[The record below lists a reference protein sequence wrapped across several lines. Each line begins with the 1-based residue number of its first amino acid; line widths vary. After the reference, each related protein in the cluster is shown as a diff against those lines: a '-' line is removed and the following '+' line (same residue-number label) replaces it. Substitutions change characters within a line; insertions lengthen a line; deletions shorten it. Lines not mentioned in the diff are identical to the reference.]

1 MLIGLTGG
9 IGSGKS
15 LAGDFFK
22 SKNIDVI
29 DADDLAH
36 NALDRKGEGYKKFL
50 DIFGET
56 FLDENSE
63 IDRKALRK
71 YIFQNPEMKNKLE
84 EIVHP
89 IVQNGILN
97 FINNSN
103 SIYRIIIVPLIT
115 ETNSSSFYDRVLAID
130 CKKEIQIER
139 ASKRDNSNEE
149 QILKI
154 IQSQASSE
162 DRNKIANDVVENND
176 TKDEFLM
183 SLEDIHKKY
192 VILANNDYLSK
203 L

>member
-29 DADDLAH
+29 DADDLAQD
-36 NALDRKGEGYKKFL
+36 ALDREGEGYKKFL
-50 DIFGET
+50 DIFGES

-103 SIYRIIIVPLIT
+103 SIYRIIIVPLIV

-183 SLEDIHKKY
+183 NLEEIHKKY
-192 VILANNDYLSK
+192 LILANND
-203 L
+203 

>member
-50 DIFGET
+50 DVFGET

-103 SIYRIIIVPLIT
+103 SIYRIIIVPLIA
-115 ETNSSSFYDRVLAID
+115 ETNSSSFYDRVLVID

-154 IQSQASSE
+154 IQSQASAE
-162 DRNKIANDVVENND
+162 ERNKIANDVILNNGTKEDFIEN
-176 TKDEFLM
+176 
-183 SLEDIHKKY
+183 LESIHKKY
-192 VILANNDYLSK
+192 LTLR

>member
-1 MLIGLTGG
+1 MIDTFIENIKKKINLTLDETEQLFDKIFNGEVDT
-9 IGSGKS
+9 SS
-15 LAGDFFK
+15 LTSLLD
-22 SKNIDVI
+22 
-29 DADDLAH
+29 
-36 NALDRKGEGYKKFL
+36 ALDKKGEGYKKFL

-56 FLDENSE
+56 FLDESSE

-71 YIFQNPEMKNKLE
+71 YIFQNPKMKNKLE

-103 SIYRIIIVPLIT
+103 SIYRIIIVPLIA

-154 IQSQASSE
+154 IQSQASTE
-162 DRNKIANDVVENND
+162 ERNKIANDIIQNNGTKEDFMEN
-176 TKDEFLM
+176 
-183 SLEDIHKKY
+183 LERIHKKY
-192 VILANNDYLSK
+192 VTLRL
-203 L
+203 

>member
-29 DADDLAH
+29 DADDLAQ
-36 NALDRKGEGYKKFL
+36 NALDREGEGYKKFL

-103 SIYRIIIVPLIT
+103 SIYRIIIVPLIA
-115 ETNSSSFYDRVLAID
+115 ETNSYTFYDRVLAID

-192 VILANNDYLSK
+192 VILANND
-203 L
+203 

>member
-36 NALDRKGEGYKKFL
+36 SALDREGEGYKKFL

-103 SIYRIIIVPLIT
+103 SIYRIIIVPLIA

-162 DRNKIANDVVENND
+162 DRNMIANDVVENNG
-176 TKDEFLM
+176 TKNEFLM
-183 SLEDIHKKY
+183 NLEDIHKKY
-192 VILANNDYLSK
+192 LILANND
-203 L
+203 

>member
-29 DADDLAH
+29 DADDLAQ
-36 NALDRKGEGYKKFL
+36 NALDREGEGYKKFL

-103 SIYRIIIVPLIT
+103 SIYRIIIVPLIA

-176 TKDEFLM
+176 TRDKFLM
-183 SLEDIHKKY
+183 NLEDIHKKY
-192 VILANNDYLSK
+192 LILANND
-203 L
+203 

>member
-1 MLIGLTGG
+1 MLFR
-9 IGSGKS
+9 S
-15 LAGDFFK
+15 FK
-22 SKNIDVI
+22 SKNIDVV
-29 DADDLAH
+29 DADDLAY
-36 NALDRKGEGYKKFL
+36 NALDIEGEGYKKFL

-103 SIYRIIIVPLIT
+103 SIYRIIIVPLIA

-183 SLEDIHKKY
+183 NLEDIHKKY
-192 VILANNDYLSK
+192 LILANND
-203 L
+203 

>member
-29 DADDLAH
+29 DADDLAQ
-36 NALDRKGEGYKKFL
+36 NALNREGDGFIKFL

-63 IDRKALRK
+63 IDRRALRK
-71 YIFQNPEMKNKLE
+71 YIFQNPKMKNKLE

-97 FINNSN
+97 FINNSY
-103 SIYRIIIVPLIT
+103 SIYRIIIVPLIA
-115 ETNSSSFYDRVLAID
+115 ETKSSSFYDRILAID
-130 CKKEIQIER
+130 CKQEIQIER
-139 ASKRDNSNEE
+139 ATKRDNSSEE

-162 DRNKIANDVVENND
+162 DRNKIADDVIENND
-176 TKDEFLM
+176 TKDEFIM
-183 SLEDIHKKY
+183 NLEAIHKKY
-192 VILANNDYLSK
+192 LILANND
-203 L
+203 

>member
-22 SKNIDVI
+22 SKNIDVV
-29 DADDLAH
+29 DADDLAR
-36 NALDRKGEGYKKFL
+36 NALDIEGEGYKKFL

-103 SIYRIIIVPLIT
+103 SIYRIIIVPLIA

-162 DRNKIANDVVENND
+162 DRNKVANDVVENND
-176 TKDEFLM
+176 TKDKFLM
-183 SLEDIHKKY
+183 NLEDIHKKY
-192 VILANNDYLSK
+192 LILANND
-203 L
+203 

>member
-36 NALDRKGEGYKKFL
+36 NALTKEGEGYKEFL
-50 DIFGET
+50 NIFGDT
-56 FLDENSE
+56 FLDENSD
-63 IDRKALRK
+63 INRKALRE
-71 YIFQNPEMKNKLE
+71 YVFMNPEMKVRLE

-89 IVQNGILN
+89 IVQNDILN

-103 SIYRIIIVPLIT
+103 SSYKIIIVPLIT
-115 ETNSSSFYDRVLAID
+115 ETGSSSFYDRVLAIE
-130 CKKEIQIER
+130 CKKEIQLER
-139 ASKRDNSNEE
+139 ATKRDSSSED

-162 DRNKIANDVVENND
+162 ERNQIADDVVKNNGTKQEFMESLDNMHQKYLGLINND
-176 TKDEFLM
+176 
-183 SLEDIHKKY
+183 
-192 VILANNDYLSK
+192 
-203 L
+203 

>member
-29 DADDLAH
+29 DADDLAQ
-36 NALDRKGEGYKKFL
+36 NALDREGEGYKKFL

-103 SIYRIIIVPLIT
+103 SIYRIIIVPLIA
-115 ETNSSSFYDRVLAID
+115 ETNSSKFYDRILAID

-183 SLEDIHKKY
+183 NLEDIHKKY
-192 VILANNDYLSK
+192 LILANND
-203 L
+203 

>member
-22 SKNIDVI
+22 SKNIDVV

-36 NALDRKGEGYKKFL
+36 HALDKEGEGYKKFL

-103 SIYRIIIVPLIT
+103 SIYRIIIVPLIA

-183 SLEDIHKKY
+183 NLESIHKKY
-192 VILANNDYLSK
+192 LILANND
-203 L
+203 

>member
-22 SKNIDVI
+22 SKNIDVV

-36 NALDRKGEGYKKFL
+36 HALDREGEGYKKFL

-97 FINNSN
+97 FINNSD
-103 SIYRIIIVPLIT
+103 SIYRIIIVPLIA

-183 SLEDIHKKY
+183 NLEDIHKKY
-192 VILANNDYLSK
+192 LILANND
-203 L
+203 

>member
-22 SKNIDVI
+22 SKKIDVI

-36 NALDRKGEGYKKFL
+36 NALDIQGEGYQKFL

-103 SIYRIIIVPLIT
+103 SIYRIIIVPLIA
-115 ETNSSSFYDRVLAID
+115 ETSSSSFYDRVLAID

-183 SLEDIHKKY
+183 NLESIHKKY
-192 VILANNDYLSK
+192 LILANND
-203 L
+203 

>member
-50 DIFGET
+50 DVFGET

-103 SIYRIIIVPLIT
+103 SIYRIIIVPLIA
-115 ETNSSSFYDRVLAID
+115 ETNSSSFYDRVLVID

-139 ASKRDNSNEE
+139 ASKRDNSNEV

-154 IQSQASSE
+154 IQSQASTE
-162 DRNKIANDVVENND
+162 ERNKIANDVILNNGTKEDFIEN
-176 TKDEFLM
+176 
-183 SLEDIHKKY
+183 LESIHKKY
-192 VILANNDYLSK
+192 LTLR

>member
-36 NALDRKGEGYKKFL
+36 NALDIKGEGYKKFL

-103 SIYRIIIVPLIT
+103 SIYRIIIVPLIA

-183 SLEDIHKKY
+183 NLEDIHKKY
-192 VILANNDYLSK
+192 LILANND
-203 L
+203 

>member
-22 SKNIDVI
+22 SKNIDVV

-36 NALDRKGEGYKKFL
+36 NALDIGGEGYKKFL

-103 SIYRIIIVPLIT
+103 SIYRIIIVPLIA

-176 TKDEFLM
+176 TKDKFLM
-183 SLEDIHKKY
+183 NLEDIHKKY
-192 VILANNDYLSK
+192 LILANND
-203 L
+203 

>member
-29 DADDLAH
+29 DADDLAQ
-36 NALDRKGEGYKKFL
+36 NALDREGEGHKKFL

-103 SIYRIIIVPLIT
+103 SIYRIIIVPLIA

-183 SLEDIHKKY
+183 NLEDIHKKY
-192 VILANNDYLSK
+192 VILANND
-203 L
+203 

>member
-22 SKNIDVI
+22 SKNIDVV
-29 DADDLAH
+29 DADDLAY
-36 NALDRKGEGYKKFL
+36 NALDIEGEGYKKFL

-103 SIYRIIIVPLIT
+103 SIYRIIIVPLIA

-162 DRNKIANDVVENND
+162 DRNKIANDVIENND

-183 SLEDIHKKY
+183 NLEDIHKKY
-192 VILANNDYLSK
+192 LILANND
-203 L
+203 

>member
-36 NALDRKGEGYKKFL
+36 SALDREGEGYKKFL

-103 SIYRIIIVPLIT
+103 SIYRIIIVPLIA

-183 SLEDIHKKY
+183 NLEDIHKKY
-192 VILANNDYLSK
+192 LILANND
-203 L
+203 

>member
-29 DADDLAH
+29 DADDLAQ
-36 NALDRKGEGYKKFL
+36 NALDREGEGYKKFL

-103 SIYRIIIVPLIT
+103 SIYRIIIVPLIA

-139 ASKRDNSNEE
+139 ASKRDKSNEE

-183 SLEDIHKKY
+183 NLEDIHKKY
-192 VILANNDYLSK
+192 LILANND
-203 L
+203 

>member
-36 NALDRKGEGYKKFL
+36 NALDIGGEGYKKFL

-103 SIYRIIIVPLIT
+103 SIYRIIIVPLIA
-115 ETNSSSFYDRVLAID
+115 ETNSSSFYDRVLVID

-183 SLEDIHKKY
+183 NLEDIHKKY
-192 VILANNDYLSK
+192 LILANND
-203 L
+203 

>member
-36 NALDRKGEGYKKFL
+36 NALDIGGEGYKKFL

-103 SIYRIIIVPLIT
+103 SIYRIIIVPLIA

-139 ASKRDNSNEE
+139 ASKRDSSNEE

-183 SLEDIHKKY
+183 NLEDIHKKY
-192 VILANNDYLSK
+192 LILANND
-203 L
+203 

>member
-36 NALDRKGEGYKKFL
+36 NALDIEREGYKKFL

-56 FLDENSE
+56 FLDENAE

-103 SIYRIIIVPLIT
+103 SIYRIIIVPLIA

-139 ASKRDNSNEE
+139 ASKRDSSNEE

-162 DRNKIANDVVENND
+162 DRNKIANDIVENND
-176 TKDEFLM
+176 TKDEFFM
-183 SLEDIHKKY
+183 NLEDIHKKY
-192 VILANNDYLSK
+192 LILANND
-203 L
+203 

>member
-22 SKNIDVI
+22 IKNIDVV

-36 NALDRKGEGYKKFL
+36 HALDKEGEGYKKFL

-103 SIYRIIIVPLIT
+103 SIYRIIIVPLIA

-183 SLEDIHKKY
+183 NLEDIHKKY
-192 VILANNDYLSK
+192 LILANND
-203 L
+203 

>member
-22 SKNIDVI
+22 SKNIEVI

-36 NALDRKGEGYKKFL
+36 NALSKNGKGYIEFL
-50 DIFGET
+50 DVFGET

-63 IDRKALRK
+63 IDRKALRE
-71 YIFQNPEMKNKLE
+71 YIFKNPEMKNRLE

-89 IVQNGILN
+89 IVQDDILS

-103 SIYRIIIVPLIT
+103 SAYRVIIVPLIA
-115 ETNSSSFYDRVLAID
+115 ETKSSSFYDRVLAIE
-130 CKKEIQIER
+130 CNINIQVKR
-139 ASKRDNSNEE
+139 ASKRDNSSED

-154 IQSQASSE
+154 IQSQASAE
-162 DRNKIANDVVENND
+162 ERNKIANDVVKNNG
-176 TKDEFLM
+176 TKEEFIM
-183 SLEDIHKKY
+183 SLEDIHSKY
-192 VILANNDYLSK
+192 LMLADND
-203 L
+203 